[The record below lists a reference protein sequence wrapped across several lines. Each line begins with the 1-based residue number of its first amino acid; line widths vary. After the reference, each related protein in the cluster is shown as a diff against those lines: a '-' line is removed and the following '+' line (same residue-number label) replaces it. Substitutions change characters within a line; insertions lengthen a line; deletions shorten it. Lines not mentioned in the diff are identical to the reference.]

1 MKINNKIWMTLAL
14 ASASFAPATFA
25 APTQPPKPLQER
37 VRRELATIPYLSVFD
52 DFYFSVDNG
61 AVTLMGAVTRP
72 YIKDYAEKSVRNL
85 PGVTSV
91 SDQIE
96 VLPLSSFDDNIRVRT
111 LRAIERTGSLYRY
124 FMGVNPSIRIVVKNS
139 NVTLDG
145 FVANA
150 ADSQLANMAAN
161 RVPNV
166 FSVTNN
172 LRIEPKQ

>member
-1 MKINNKIWMTLAL
+1 
-14 ASASFAPATFA
+14 
-25 APTQPPKPLQER
+25 
-37 VRRELATIPYLSVFD
+37 
-52 DFYFSVDNG
+52 
-61 AVTLMGAVTRP
+61 
-72 YIKDYAEKSVRNL
+72 
-85 PGVTSV
+85 
-91 SDQIE
+91 
-96 VLPLSSFDDNIRVRT
+96 
-111 LRAIERTGSLYRY
+111 
-124 FMGVNPSIRIVVKNS
+124 VKNS